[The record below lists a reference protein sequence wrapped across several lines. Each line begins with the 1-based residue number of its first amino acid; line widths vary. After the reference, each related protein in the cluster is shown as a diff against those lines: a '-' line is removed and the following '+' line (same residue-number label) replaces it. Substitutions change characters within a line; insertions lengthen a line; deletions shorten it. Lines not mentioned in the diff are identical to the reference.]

1 MSKNVNVGILATLK
15 AKPGK
20 ENEVEQFLKNALP
33 LANQEVGT
41 VVWFALKID
50 NATFAI
56 FDAFADESGRDAHL
70 SGPIAAA
77 LMAKWKDLLT
87 EPPDIKKI
95 DTLAAKLL

>member
-1 MSKNVNVGILATLK
+1 MSKNVNVGILAILK

-20 ENEVEQFLKNALP
+20 ESEVEQFLKNALP

-56 FDAFADESGRDAHL
+56 FDAFADESGREAHL

-77 LMAKWKDLLT
+77 LMAKWKDLLS
-87 EPPDIKKI
+87 EPPDIKKV
-95 DTLAAKLL
+95 DVTAAKIM